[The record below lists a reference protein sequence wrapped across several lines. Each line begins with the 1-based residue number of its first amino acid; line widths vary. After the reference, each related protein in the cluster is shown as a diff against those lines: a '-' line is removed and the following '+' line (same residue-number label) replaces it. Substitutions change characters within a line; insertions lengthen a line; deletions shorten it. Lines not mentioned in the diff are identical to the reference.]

1 MGTISVLTLIL
12 LGMTHCLPDAPS
24 ESQPDSDSTEF
35 IHSKTP
41 TSYCGLYCVYAA
53 AKSLGEELRL
63 EDLIREEYLTGRD
76 GSSIDDLVKAS
87 RANGL
92 NAKVR
97 SGLAIDDLMFANA
110 PMILHVRSPGSKGYY
125 HWSLFLG
132 FDENG
137 KAEIYDPPVS
147 KGKLSKATV
156 LSIWDG
162 IAIDISREKQR
173 VFALPFSLS
182 TFVLGMAT
190 FLGLWMLQNWC
201 RTEWVVPLVGLCL
214 GFVTLV
220 LPLGYIWNQ
229 DTVRHV
235 SSSHFEMQLPRIS
248 YDELKQLLESK
259 EVILIDTRP
268 EETFR
273 SDSIPDAINIPIGT
287 SEINLQEALA
297 GLQGQE
303 GKRVVTY
310 CQSIL
315 CGWAERMGSII
326 SKRTSIPVY
335 VYAEGMNGW
344 HSKEPE

>member
-24 ESQPDSDSTEF
+24 ESQPDSDATEF

-53 AKSLGEELRL
+53 AKSLGVELRL
-63 EDLIREEYLTGRD
+63 EGLIREDYLTGRD
-76 GSSIDDLVKAS
+76 GSSIDDLVKVS

-92 NAKVR
+92 NAEVR
-97 SGLAIDDLMFANA
+97 SGLEIDDLMFANA
-110 PMILHVRSPGSKGYY
+110 PMILHVRSPGSKGYN

-132 FDENG
+132 FDDNG

-162 IAIDISREKQR
+162 IAIDISREKEQ
-173 VFALPFSLS
+173 VFALPFSLR

-190 FLGLWMLQNWC
+190 FLGLWMLQDWC
-201 RTEWVVPLVGLCL
+201 RTESVVPLVGFCL
-214 GFVTLV
+214 GCVTLV

-235 SSSHFEMQLPRIS
+235 SSSHFEMSLSRIS
-248 YDELKQLLESK
+248 YDELKQLSESK
-259 EVILIDTRP
+259 EIVLIDTRP

-273 SDSIPDAINIPIGT
+273 SDSIPGAINIPIGT

-303 GKRVVTY
+303 GKRIVTY
-310 CQSIL
+310 CQNDR
-315 CGWAERMGSII
+315 CGWADRMGSII
-326 SKRTSIPVY
+326 SKRTAIPVY

-344 HSKEPE
+344 HSKERE

>member
-1 MGTISVLTLIL
+1 MVTKNILTMFL
-12 LGMTHCLPDAPS
+12 LGMIHCLTHAPT
-24 ESQPDSDSTEF
+24 ESPQEMDTTEF

-41 TSYCGLYCVYAA
+41 TSYCGLYCVHVA
-53 AKSLGEELRL
+53 AKSIGVELRL
-63 EDLIREEYLTGRD
+63 ENLIREDYLTGRD
-76 GSSIDDLVKAS
+76 GSSTDDLVNAS

-97 SGLAIDDLMFANA
+97 NGLAIDALMVANA
-110 PMILHVRSPGSKGYY
+110 PMILHVRSPGSKGYF

-132 FDENG
+132 FDESG
-137 KAEIYDPPVS
+137 KAEIYDPPVG

-173 VFALPFSLS
+173 VFALPLSLS
-182 TFVLGMAT
+182 IVVLGMAT

-201 RTEWVVPLVGLCL
+201 RTEWVVPLVGFCL
-214 GFVTLV
+214 GCVTLV

-235 SSSHFEMQLPRIS
+235 SSSHFEMELSRIS

-259 EVILIDTRP
+259 QVILIDTRP
-268 EETFR
+268 EETFQ
-273 SDSIPDAINIPIGT
+273 SDSIPGAINIPIGT

-297 GLQGQE
+297 GLQSRE

-315 CGWAERMGSII
+315 CGWAERMGIII
-326 SKRTSIPVY
+326 SKRTSVPVY

-344 HSKEPE
+344 HSKERE